1 MKTCFLKLITCVKPV
16 SCIPARRNVSLDVIL
31 MLMFIRNFSVYSCDM
46 DGETFE
52 NINFWVGLI
61 SRFSRLDC
69 GVCTL
74 LIVIVL
80 WLVTKFCAVV
90 FLLR

>member
-52 NINFWVGLI
+52 SINFWVVLI
-61 SRFSRLDC
+61 SCLTV
-69 GVCTL
+69 VCTS

-80 WLVTKFCAVV
+80 WLVTKSCAVV